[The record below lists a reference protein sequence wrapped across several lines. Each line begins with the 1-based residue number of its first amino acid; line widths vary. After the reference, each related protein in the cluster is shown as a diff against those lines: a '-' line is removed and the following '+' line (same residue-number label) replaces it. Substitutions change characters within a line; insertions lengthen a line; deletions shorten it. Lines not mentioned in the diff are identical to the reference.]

1 MEHGDIARGVAAEFA
16 HEVGV
21 PLREETDRALDN
33 YPDRTE
39 RLKRGSVGEILSQAG
54 NIAQIAAF
62 IVQIIPIIIASLES
76 KKNESDLSDTAVKE
90 ATEHFGIEEGLARRI
105 VSAILRR
112 ITRRK

>member
-16 HEVGV
+16 HEVGTS
-21 PLREETDRALDN
+21 LREETDRALASF
-33 YPDRTE
+33 PDGKRE
-39 RLKRGSVGEILSQAG
+39 LKRGSVGEILSQAG

-76 KKNESDLSDTAVKE
+76 KKDKDEVSNAAVNEAR
-90 ATEHFGIEEGLARRI
+90 HFGIEESLGRRI